1 MELGRVLGG
10 SGPCLDF
17 PSVSPND
24 AGRYCVKVTGLLNSV
39 TNCAVLTVQSNL
51 TAIGPVDTVGCPG
64 QDARLCTAAC
74 GLGPISYMW
83 FKDGVMIAGANGP
96 CLDFPSASP
105 SDAGRYC
112 VKVTGLLN
120 SVINCAVLTVQS
132 NLTAIG
138 PVDTVGCPGQE
149 ARLCTAACG
158 LGPITYMW
166 FKDGVMIAGG
176 NGSCLDFPS
185 VSVSDA
191 GNYCVKVT
199 GALNSVTNCAH
210 LTVQT
215 LTTSVGPVNQT
226 A

>member
-17 PSVSPND
+17 PSV
-24 AGRYCVKVTGLLNSV
+24 
-39 TNCAVLTVQSNL
+39 
-51 TAIGPVDTVGCPG
+51 
-64 QDARLCTAAC
+64 
-74 GLGPISYMW
+74 
-83 FKDGVMIAGANGP
+83 
-96 CLDFPSASP
+96 SP

-132 NLTAIG
+132 TLTAIG

-215 LTTSVGPVNQT
+215 LTTSVDPKNQRLCSRHTVNLY
-226 A
+226 AVSCLVRPFSYMWFKDGVLIPGGLSSCLS